1 MSWLFQIP
9 AHCLQKAA
17 QDAPRVGAPVIQLG
31 DLEEAPD
38 CWHWPRPALAMTAIW
53 GVTQQ
58 VENQSVSITLS
69 SKFPFHKE
77 VGLGVGICFSPVSSG
92 CVIDA
97 SLGSPIIT
105 AFPGQSCLR
114 PGPAGTPVLGYG
126 RCSSDICFFFLI
138 SQSFF
143 SVL

>member
-38 CWHWPRPALAMTAIW
+38 CWRWPRPALAMTAIW

-58 VENQSVSITLS
+58 VESQSVSITLS

-92 CVIDA
+92 CVIDV
-97 SLGSPIIT
+97 SLGGHHHSVPGTVLPSPR
-105 AFPGQSCLR
+105 ASWHSCLGLW
-114 PGPAGTPVLGYG
+114 PLFFGYM
-126 RCSSDICFFFLI
+126 FFF
-138 SQSFF
+138 SH
-143 SVL
+143 